1 MVKIPVN
8 PEVNKLFKNLKF
20 PHKPIRIML
29 YYIGRVFG
37 VFFNSTL
44 PHSPK
49 CPHKGLIYNCNL
61 SKKWSVFFSLSSLT
75 LFFIYSPILFLV
87 YLLTPFE
94 FHFIHVSTYQTVTT
108 SNLNLNSAF
117 FFKLMISNG
126 KCISFIKFTN
136 TRRFS
141 KIDLFLQEFQS
152 GMAREVLLIFT
163 ELVQVPC
170 WTLRSVQK

>member
-20 PHKPIRIML
+20 PHKPIWIML

-61 SKKWSVFFSLSSLT
+61 SKKWSVFFFIVKSNLILHILSHIISC
-75 LFFIYSPILFLV
+75 
-87 YLLTPFE
+87 
-94 FHFIHVSTYQTVTT
+94 VSFNSFWIPLYACKHIPVTT

>member
-20 PHKPIRIML
+20 PHKPIWIML

-94 FHFIHVSTYQTVTT
+94 FHFMHVSTYQSPLLTLILTQLFF
-108 SNLNLNSAF
+108 LNLWLVMASAF
-117 FFKLMISNG
+117 HLLNLQTLEGFQKLTCFYKNS
-126 KCISFIKFTN
+126 KVEWLE
-136 TRRFS
+136 RF
-141 KIDLFLQEFQS
+141 
-152 GMAREVLLIFT
+152 
-163 ELVQVPC
+163 C
-170 WTLRSVQK
+170 